1 MSTLTKYTYRLLI
14 LSLLFASCKKV
25 IDVNLNNAPSQVVIE
40 GIVNNQ
46 GPASVTITRSVR
58 FSDNNSFPPV
68 SGAVVKIRDNAGN
81 SYQLLETTPG
91 VYTHPNAVGVPGR
104 IYSLQAIINQV
115 SYTAGSTMPYPV
127 NFDTLTAD
135 QLAFG
140 NKVLKVVR
148 PWFRDPDTLG
158 NNYQFVEYV
167 NRALVQNIY
176 TWNDYIN
183 NGGVYYRPLIYQA
196 EDNHRDIASGDT
208 VTVEMRCIDK
218 AVFTYM
224 RALADLNTN
233 NITPANPPSNLSNG
247 ALGYF
252 SAHTS
257 QVKSVK
263 IP

>member
-1 MSTLTKYTYRLLI
+1 MSSLKKYTCRLLI
-14 LSLLFASCKKV
+14 LSFLFASCKKV
-25 IDVNLNNAPSQVVIE
+25 IDIDLNNAPSQVVIE

-46 GPASVTITRSVR
+46 VPASVIITQSVK
-58 FSDNNSFPPV
+58 FSDKNSFPPV
-68 SGAVVKIRDNAGN
+68 SGAIVKIQDNAGN
-81 SYQLLETTPG
+81 SYLLSETTPG
-91 VYTHPNAVGVPGR
+91 VYTHPNAIGVPGR
-104 IYSLQAIINQV
+104 TYSLQTIINQATYAA
-115 SYTAGSTMPYPV
+115 SSTMPYQV

-135 QLAFG
+135 KLAFG

-148 PWFRDPDTLG
+148 PWYKDPDTLG

-167 NRALVQNIY
+167 NGAMVQNTY

-183 NGGVYYRPLIYQA
+183 NGGVFYRPLVYQA
-196 EDNHRDIASGDT
+196 EDNHRDIVSGDT

-233 NITPANPPSNLSNG
+233 NVTPANPPSNLSGG

-257 QVKSVK
+257 QVKTVK